1 MDPITALSVAAAAG
15 QFVSFAY
22 DLAKGTAERYRSIEG
37 TEKRLLAVAADAKHI
52 NELLDALSTPNDVTG
67 GTGSFVKSRTT
78 STLTTKLDAIV
89 QECHAVGV
97 ELQTLLD
104 STTVQPSEKRRMVQ
118 STRRYLDSTNGCAF
132 YENMSIA
139 ASSCSSGMSTCTDNG
154 MNEAQFGDLGFGGC

>member
-37 TEKRLLAVAADAKHI
+37 TEKRFVAVAADAKHI

-104 STTVQPSEKRRMVQ
+104 STAVQPSEKRRMVQ
-118 STRRYLDSTNGCAF
+118 SVRVTFRSMRKDSEISRLHERLRYLREHVDSCLI
-132 YENMSIA
+132 MLLCLA
-139 ASSCSSGMSTCTDNG
+139 A
-154 MNEAQFGDLGFGGC
+154 